1 MRLQPASATRISR
14 AARAATVSVAAVLLL
29 GGCGLTDARNSAIAD
44 AKVTPNN
51 MADSLRPG
59 LVGMPDYPSSG
70 WEPGEATPSPTPS
83 ASPTT
88 PAPNPANPLA
98 AIGLNDNDL
107 TSGSRVAVLADGT
120 SLGIPTLDFCD
131 AKYPS
136 ESLRVKRLQTGA
148 FDSDGVYAGMSTE
161 VVVYESSKAAKQ
173 ALAEV
178 IKARLACPEGKK
190 ITTFD
195 GHTLVFTF
203 HKAPGPSD
211 TPLVGADSRLIIHTT
226 MLVDGAP
233 QTAFLVYQI
242 AGPVLAALYVSDA
255 SGKPLTQASLDSV
268 YGLAGRI
275 ATRLQLYVGDID
287 LADIPGHTTQA

>member
-1 MRLQPASATRISR
+1 M
-14 AARAATVSVAAVLLL
+14 
-29 GGCGLTDARNSAIAD
+29 
-44 AKVTPNN
+44 
-51 MADSLRPG
+51 
-59 LVGMPDYPSSG
+59 
-70 WEPGEATPSPTPS
+70 
-83 ASPTT
+83 
-88 PAPNPANPLA
+88 
-98 AIGLNDNDL
+98 
-107 TSGSRVAVLADGT
+107 LADGT

-161 VVVYESSKAAKQ
+161 VVVYESPKAAMQ

-211 TPLVGADSRLIIHTT
+211 TPLVGPDSRLIIHTT
-226 MLVDGAP
+226 MVVDGAP

-255 SGKPLTQASLDSV
+255 SGKPLTQASLDRL

-275 ATRLQLYVGDID
+275 ATRLQLYVGDIE